1 MVDPVEGGT
10 EPAAGVLLAAIEAA
24 TGQRPYIVGKP
35 NSLMMIYAREM
46 LGVPAEDCVMIG
58 DRMDTDV
65 VGGLEAGMRTCLV
78 LSGVSTRMTIEQ
90 FPYRPTYV
98 LDSVADFDPAEIAA
112 AKTSTGADPWTS
124 RSPRCCG
131 SSRTRS
137 TSSGSTC
144 ARTASTA
151 SRCSTAQGMADL
163 VGKNI
168 AISLESSEIEVVVE
182 RTITDNDVAGVV
194 SGALT
199 LPRRVQAVVAVGGGV
214 AMDVGKYAGFLTR
227 LPVVAVPTA
236 VSNDGFCSPGASL
249 TVDGR
254 RVSCP
259 ATIPFGVVIDTAVVA
274 GSPARFTYSGIGD
287 LLSKFSAVAD
297 WKLAYHETGEPIND
311 FAVMISLQ
319 SVQNLVSH
327 AEKSVDDQRFLQLM
341 CGALVMSGVAMEV
354 AGSSRPA
361 SGSEHLISHAYDE
374 LAPKPSLH
382 GLQVAVATLA
392 TTWLQGNPEH
402 APCCGC

>member
-1 MVDPVEGGT
+1 
-10 EPAAGVLLAAIEAA
+10 
-24 TGQRPYIVGKP
+24 
-35 NSLMMIYAREM
+35 
-46 LGVPAEDCVMIG
+46 
-58 DRMDTDV
+58 
-65 VGGLEAGMRTCLV
+65 
-78 LSGVSTRMTIEQ
+78 
-90 FPYRPTYV
+90 
-98 LDSVADFDPAEIAA
+98 
-112 AKTSTGADPWTS
+112 
-124 RSPRCCG
+124 
-131 SSRTRS
+131 
-137 TSSGSTC
+137 
-144 ARTASTA
+144 
-151 SRCSTAQGMADL
+151 MADL
-163 VGKNI
+163 VGKNV

-182 RTITDNDVAGVV
+182 RTIADNDVAGVV

-199 LPRRVQAVVAVGGGV
+199 LPRGVQAIVAVGGGV
-214 AMDVGKYAGFLTR
+214 AVDVGKYAGFLTR
-227 LPVVAVPTA
+227 LPVIAVPTA

-287 LLSKFSAVAD
+287 LLSKFSAIAD
-297 WKLAYHETGEPIND
+297 WKLAYHQTGEPIND

-319 SVQNLVSH
+319 SVQNLVMH

-374 LAPKPSLH
+374 LAPTPSLH

-402 APCCGC
+402 DTVLRVLTETGVDGAPGGEPARPGGVRRGGAGGADGQARLPHGAEQPRGPRPALRAPRRRPVLGRLSRLSRIRVSRVRRSTSRRCPRSRSPARRRPSTGSRPCRTRCRGRSGRCARRPTAPAPGRTGTGPSAGSSPASSAGRR

>member
-1 MVDPVEGGT
+1 VDIRIPS
-10 EPAAGVLLAAIEAA
+10 LLRI
-24 TGQRPYIVGKP
+24 KP
-35 NSLMMIYAREM
+35 NALYK
-46 LGVPAEDCVMIG
+46 LGKYLRKNG
-58 DRMDTDV
+58 FHR
-65 VGGLEAGMRTCLV
+65 
-78 LSGVSTRMTIEQ
+78 
-90 FPYRPTYV
+90 
-98 LDSVADFDPAEIAA
+98 VALFY
-112 AKTSTGADPWTS
+112 G
-124 RSPRCCG
+124 
-131 SSRTRS
+131 
-137 TSSGSTC
+137 
-144 ARTASTA
+144 
-151 SRCSTAQGMADL
+151 QGMADL

-182 RTITDNDVAGVV
+182 RTISDNDVAGVV

-199 LPRRVQAVVAVGGGV
+199 LPRGVQAVVAVGGGV
-214 AMDVGKYAGFLTR
+214 AVDVGKYAGFLTR
-227 LPVVAVPTA
+227 LPVVAVPTV

-287 LLSKFSAVAD
+287 LLSKFSAIAD
-297 WKLAYHETGEPIND
+297 WKLAYHQTGEPIND
-311 FAVMISLQ
+311 FAAMISLQ
-319 SVQNLVSH
+319 SVQNLVAH

-374 LAPKPSLH
+374 LAPTPSLH

-402 APCCGC
+402 DTVLRVLTETGVAAHLAENRLDRAAFVEAVRVAPTVKPGYHTVLSSLEARDRLCEHLGEDPFWDGFLV

>member
-1 MVDPVEGGT
+1 
-10 EPAAGVLLAAIEAA
+10 LLRI
-24 TGQRPYIVGKP
+24 KP
-35 NSLMMIYAREM
+35 NALYK
-46 LGVPAEDCVMIG
+46 LGKYLRKNG
-58 DRMDTDV
+58 FDR
-65 VGGLEAGMRTCLV
+65 
-78 LSGVSTRMTIEQ
+78 
-90 FPYRPTYV
+90 
-98 LDSVADFDPAEIAA
+98 VALFY
-112 AKTSTGADPWTS
+112 G
-124 RSPRCCG
+124 
-131 SSRTRS
+131 
-137 TSSGSTC
+137 
-144 ARTASTA
+144 
-151 SRCSTAQGMADL
+151 QGMADL
-163 VGKNI
+163 VGKNV
-168 AISLESSEIEVVVE
+168 AISLESSEIQVVVE
-182 RTITDNDVAGVV
+182 RTIADNDVAGVV

-199 LPRRVQAVVAVGGGV
+199 LPRGVQAVVAVGGGV
-214 AMDVGKYAGFLTR
+214 ALDVGKYAGFLTR

-249 TVDGR
+249 MVDGR

-287 LLSKFSAVAD
+287 LLSKFSAIAD
-297 WKLAYHETGEPIND
+297 WKLAYHQTGETIND

-319 SVQNLVSH
+319 SVQNLVTH

-402 APCCGC
+402 GTVLRVLTETGVAAHLAENRLDRSAFVEAVRVAPTVKPGYHTVLSSLEARDRLCEHLGSDPFWNAFLA